1 MMVGC
6 RADNRKAVGNWGSFM
21 GGDEDSVEVIV
32 LGSGTSHGVPMIGCN
47 CAVCSSPDVHD
58 KRTRPSVFVRTGG
71 QRILVDTATELRL
84 QCIANGIDAIDAVL
98 FTHHHADH
106 VVGLDDLRRF
116 NWTMQRHVSCYG
128 TKRTLERIRQMFVY
142 AFEPAPD
149 SPHTRPNLE
158 LFTIDTEP
166 FAIGDARVIPIPL
179 MHGPLPVLGFR
190 FGNFAYC
197 TDCSYVPDGSMS
209 LLRSLDVLMLDAVRR
224 KTHPTHFNIAQAIE
238 VAKEVNAKRTY
249 FTHIA
254 HGLMHEEMNRELPDG
269 IELAYDGL
277 RISTT

>member
-1 MMVGC
+1 M
-6 RADNRKAVGNWGSFM
+6 GS
-21 GGDEDSVEVIV
+21 DAAPVEVTI
-32 LGSGTSHGVPMIGCN
+32 LGSGTSHGVPMIGCH
-47 CAVCSSPDVHD
+47 CPVCESPDPRD
-58 KRTRPSVFVRTGG
+58 KRTRTSILVHTCG

-84 QCIANGIDAIDAVL
+84 QCVANGIDSIDAVL

-116 NWTMQRHVSCYG
+116 NWLARRYITCYG
-128 TKRTLERIRQMFVY
+128 TARTLDRIKEMFAY

-158 LFTIDTEP
+158 LCTIDTEP
-166 FAIGDARVIPIPL
+166 FTIGDATVIPIPL

-197 TDCSYVPDGSMS
+197 TDCSHIPDESMAR
-209 LLRSLDVLMLDAVRR
+209 LRDLDVLVLEAVRHR
-224 KTHPTHFNIAQAIE
+224 PHPAHFSIAEAVE
-238 VAKEVNAKRTY
+238 VAKELGAKQTY

-254 HGLMHEEMNRELPDG
+254 HGLKHEETNRELPDG
-269 IELAYDGL
+269 IKLAYDGL
-277 RISTT
+277 RITTT